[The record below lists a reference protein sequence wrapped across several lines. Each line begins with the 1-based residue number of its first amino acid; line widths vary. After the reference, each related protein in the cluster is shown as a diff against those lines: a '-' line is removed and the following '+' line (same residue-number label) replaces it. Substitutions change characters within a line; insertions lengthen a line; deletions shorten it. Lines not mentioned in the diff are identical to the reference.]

1 MVIKEVQ
8 LTDNEVS
15 RIQDYNA
22 EVVTLRNLIKEMNED
37 TSEFIF
43 NKVMNNLKTA
53 QVNYDGWFLE
63 LQEKHN
69 IETRPEYHWNV
80 SFSNKV
86 LQLIKD

>member
-1 MVIKEVQ
+1 MIIKEVQ
-8 LTDNEVS
+8 LTDEEVS

-22 EVVTLRNLIKEMNED
+22 EVTTLRNLIKEMDENTND
-37 TSEFIF
+37 FIF
-43 NKVMNNLKTA
+43 NKVFNSLKNA
-53 QVNYDGWFLE
+53 QINYDGWFLE